1 MVRVK
6 KEKEFIDKLL
16 YEKQEQEKGR
26 FLIAGVD
33 EVGRGPLAGP
43 VCVACVMMPLDD
55 IIEGVDDSKK
65 ISEKKR
71 EQLFEEIKEK
81 AICYSIQMVNE
92 QTIDEINILEA
103 TKLAMKNAIEDMSVK
118 PDVVLV
124 DAISKLDTNVEIRGI
139 IKGDA
144 LSYSIGCASIL
155 AKVTR
160 DRLMCDLAKEY
171 PEYGFEKHKGYG
183 TKQHIEALKE
193 YGPCVYHRL
202 SFLKFLGE

>member
-1 MVRVK
+1 MK
-6 KEKEFIDKLL
+6 KDIQEIDKLL
-16 YEKQEQEKGR
+16 YEKQEQEKGH

-55 IIEGVDDSKK
+55 LIEGVDDSKK
-65 ISEKKR
+65 LSEKKR
-71 EQLFEEIKEK
+71 EMLFEQIKEK
-81 AICYSIQMVNE
+81 AICYSIQMIDE
-92 QTIDEINILEA
+92 QTIDKINILEA
-103 TKLAMKNAIEDMSVK
+103 TKLAMKNAINSMSVK
-118 PDVVLV
+118 PDIVLV
-124 DAISKLDTNVEIRGI
+124 DAINKLDVDVEIRGI
-139 IKGDA
+139 VKGDA

-160 DRLMCDLAKEY
+160 DRLMCELAKEY

-183 TKQHIEALKE
+183 TKQHIDALKE

>member
-1 MVRVK
+1 MA
-6 KEKEFIDKLL
+6 KEKEQIDKLKF
-16 YEKQEQEKGR
+16 EREEEAKGH

-71 EQLFEEIKEK
+71 ELLAEQIKEK
-81 AICYSIQMVNE
+81 AICYVVEMVDE
-92 QTIDEINILEA
+92 ETIDKINILEA
-103 TKLAMKNAIEDMSVK
+103 TKLAMKRAIEKMAIK

-124 DAISKLDTNVEIRGI
+124 DAIAKLDVNTNIRGI

-160 DRLMCDLAKEY
+160 DNLMVELSKEY
-171 PEYGFEKHKGYG
+171 PVYGFEKHKGYG
-183 TKQHIEALKE
+183 TKAHIEAIKE
-193 YGPCVYHRL
+193 HGPCVYHRL
-202 SFLKFLGE
+202 SFLKFLDE